1 MEDNEEQEGN
11 WKRRKLNDDEND
23 AAADESND
31 TQESNTDN
39 NADNANVTQK
49 KSDGE
54 EKYDPLEADA
64 AESEEDESQQDV
76 KGVIKEELEESANN
90 MKEAKK
96 TPAEETWTDADN
108 DNDTE
113 TNNMT
118 VKTDMEE
125 EKPQIKI
132 ENHSPQVMKTS
143 PRGRGFMRGRGNQR
157 ARKTRR

>member
-1 MEDNEEQEGN
+1 MEDNEEQDGN

-31 TQESNTDN
+31 TQESNAD

-118 VKTDMEE
+118 VKTDTEE

-132 ENHSPQVMKTS
+132 ENHSPQIMKTS